1 LTLTI
6 RRLPILLASSFGWS
20 KASLHP
26 KKPRV
31 DPTPHPLQAQKS
43 AAQRWNEQG
52 CRRDP
57 PSQPGSRQGIVPIL
71 AQVIRPSRGVR
82 WLPSTMMAD
91 QSPWRRIEGG
101 GFEGL
106 SSGLGMDERMM
117 EWLDL
122 KNVTRAGWV
131 RAGVDK
137 PESVAA
143 HSWGMSILALRL
155 CPPELDL
162 ARVLSLCLVHDLPEV
177 RVGDLTPHD
186 DCSTKAE
193 DERAAML
200 ALAPEWIE
208 LFDDYEHGNSPEARF
223 VKQLDKLDMGLQ
235 AKVYQRT
242 QHLNLDEFIESA
254 KKRISDPNLRV
265 QLE

>member
-1 LTLTI
+1 
-6 RRLPILLASSFGWS
+6 
-20 KASLHP
+20 
-26 KKPRV
+26 
-31 DPTPHPLQAQKS
+31 
-43 AAQRWNEQG
+43 
-52 CRRDP
+52 
-57 PSQPGSRQGIVPIL
+57 
-71 AQVIRPSRGVR
+71 
-82 WLPSTMMAD
+82 
-91 QSPWRRIEGG
+91 
-101 GFEGL
+101 L